1 MGGEDGK
8 EEMYSQ
14 TEARAFEA
22 TRMALWT
29 RIKQNETREWRSR
42 AGQSLCYLTI
52 TALKMSCPK
61 ARPKTV
67 SYKAVTR
74 LQVPPNRQVA
84 RMRPKRT

>member
-29 RIKQNETREWRSR
+29 RIKPNETGEWQSPRSKPVFTEAFTR
-42 AGQSLCYLTI
+42 T
-52 TALKMSCPK
+52 TLKMSCPK

-67 SYKAVTR
+67 SYKTVTR
-74 LQVPPNRQVA
+74 LQELRV
-84 RMRPKRT
+84 